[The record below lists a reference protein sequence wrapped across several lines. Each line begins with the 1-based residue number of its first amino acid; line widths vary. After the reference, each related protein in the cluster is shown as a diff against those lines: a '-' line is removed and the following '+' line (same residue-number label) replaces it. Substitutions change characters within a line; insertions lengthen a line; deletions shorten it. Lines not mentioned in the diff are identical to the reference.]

1 MTMEF
6 AVGRAA
12 QKSPSVMFRELEPP
26 KSKWHFHGIVCLVGC
41 VILMMFYNNVS
52 GWMINYFFKTA
63 TGTFEG
69 MGSEGV
75 NVEFG
80 NMLGDPVWQTVFMAV
95 ALIFID
101 PILYFFGASENT
113 LPYAK
118 EYIQIILYGNIV
130 THLYFGLNAAMR
142 SSGNPKKAMALTIFT
157 VVFNTILDPI
167 FIFVFDMGI
176 AGAAWATVIAQTAA
190 MIVVLKHF
198 SDKSRAFHFEK
209 GIFKLD
215 PRVAKD
221 SLVIGMGPF
230 LMNAAACLV
239 TLFINQQLRDYS
251 GDLGIGSYGI
261 CNRFIFMFIMIC
273 MGLNQGMQPI
283 VGFNYGAKQFLR
295 VKETLKLTILYA
307 TAIMTLGFL
316 LAEIFPRQ
324 IVMIFTTDE
333 ELIQQAIKGMRIVF
347 ACFPIVGFQIV
358 TGNFFQSV
366 GMAGKSVFMS
376 LTRQLLFLLPG
387 LLIFPYFFQD
397 NGIWMSMPISDGLSS
412 LVAFIMLYNQ
422 MKKFK
427 QFVYDQYKN
436 YLLNCIEKRMQ
447 NNELIIIDGI
457 HIKPGKIEIYLDLL
471 NKYKYNFYCKNIL
484 FILKKSKAVKIS
496 LAVCHRKLF
505 PQ

>member
-1 MTMEF
+1 MAEKSAIPVELGTEKIGRLLKQYALPAIIAQTASSLYNMVDSIF
-6 AVGRAA
+6 IGQGVGPLAISGLAVTFPLMNLSTAFGT
-12 QKSPSVMFRELEPP
+12 
-26 KSKWHFHGIVCLVGC
+26 LVGAGAATMLSVLLGQKNYKAANKVLGNVVSLN
-41 VILMMFYNNVS
+41 VIL
-52 GWMINYFFKTA
+52 G
-63 TGTFEG
+63 
-69 MGSEGV
+69 
-75 NVEFG
+75 
-80 NMLGDPVWQTVFMAV
+80 LLFMAV

-283 VGFNYGAKQFLR
+283 AGYNYGAKQYSR
-295 VKETLKLTILYA
+295 VKEVFWMTAKFGTIVTTLCFCIGMFIPRLAAGIFTHDEALLNMSAEGLRILTI
-307 TAIMTLGFL
+307 G
-316 LAEIFPRQ
+316 
-324 IVMIFTTDE
+324 
-333 ELIQQAIKGMRIVF
+333 
-347 ACFPIVGFQIV
+347 FPIVGFQMIG
-358 TGNFFQSV
+358 TNFFQCL
-366 GMAGKSVFMS
+366 GMVKKSIILS
-376 LTRQLLFLLPG
+376 LSRQLLFLLP
-387 LLIFPYFFQD
+387 LLYCLPLWMGA
-397 NGIWMSMPISDGLSS
+397 NGVWMSFPISDVLSAI
-412 LVAFIMLYNQ
+412 LTAILLRRLF
-422 MKKFK
+422 KKFNMLK
-427 QFVYDQYKN
+427 
-436 YLLNCIEKRMQ
+436 
-447 NNELIIIDGI
+447 DG
-457 HIKPGKIEIYLDLL
+457 EEST
-471 NKYKYNFYCKNIL
+471 IL
-484 FILKKSKAVKIS
+484 GSNL
-496 LAVCHRKLF
+496 
-505 PQ
+505 

>member
-1 MTMEF
+1 MAEKSAIPVELGTEKIGRLLKQYALPAIIAQTASSLYNMVDSIF
-6 AVGRAA
+6 IGQGVGPLAISGLAVTFPLMNLSTAFGT
-12 QKSPSVMFRELEPP
+12 
-26 KSKWHFHGIVCLVGC
+26 LVGAGAATMLSVLLGQKNYKAANKVLGNVVSLN
-41 VILMMFYNNVS
+41 VIL
-52 GWMINYFFKTA
+52 G
-63 TGTFEG
+63 
-69 MGSEGV
+69 
-75 NVEFG
+75 
-80 NMLGDPVWQTVFMAV
+80 LLFMAV

-167 FIFVFDMGI
+167 FIFAFDMGI

-283 VGFNYGAKQFLR
+283 AGYNYGAKQYSR
-295 VKETLKLTILYA
+295 VKEVFWMTAKFGTIV
-307 TAIMTLGFL
+307 TTICFCIGMFIPR
-316 LAEIFPRQ
+316 LAAG
-324 IVMIFTTDE
+324 IFTHDE
-333 ELIQQAIKGMRIVF
+333 ALLNMSAEGMRILTIG
-347 ACFPIVGFQIV
+347 FPIVGFQMIG
-358 TGNFFQSV
+358 TNFFQCL
-366 GMAGKSVFMS
+366 GMVKKSIILS
-376 LTRQLLFLLPG
+376 LSRQLLFLLP
-387 LLIFPYFFQD
+387 LLYCLPLWIGA
-397 NGIWMSMPISDGLSS
+397 NGVWMSFPISDVLSAI
-412 LVAFIMLYNQ
+412 LTAILLRRLF
-422 MKKFK
+422 KKFNTLK
-427 QFVYDQYKN
+427 
-436 YLLNCIEKRMQ
+436 
-447 NNELIIIDGI
+447 DG
-457 HIKPGKIEIYLDLL
+457 EEST
-471 NKYKYNFYCKNIL
+471 IL
-484 FILKKSKAVKIS
+484 GSNL
-496 LAVCHRKLF
+496 
-505 PQ
+505 